1 MSYLELQ
8 ANVLKWIGIF
18 PPVDSSSSPTLFRA
32 YTVYRVLFISVVSV
46 VAFATTLQLLVAP
59 DLTMI
64 ARTIDLWT
72 MFVSG
77 IFKWYCMAR
86 SSDDFMEF
94 NTNLM
99 AIQNQGLILYG
110 RRAQRFTADYMGPV
124 RQTTVIY
131 LLCGLCAVLLY
142 TINPL
147 LNYPQNGR
155 SDLVYFN
162 DPNSYP
168 LCAWMPFT
176 VKERWVFN
184 GIFFLHVF
192 TMAGITNVYLGI
204 DSFMFGA
211 MYAVGGQIELL
222 NASLDNI
229 EKTLVSDG
237 DDQNSTMKF
246 EKDQQN
252 QFHSMIVQSI
262 KHHILILKY
271 IRKLRV
277 MFSLLI
283 LVDYLHG
290 LISLTFAMFQ
300 TTISVDVSEKIAVIF
315 FIALSL
321 GHQFLNNFF
330 GEYIIQ
336 KQMSVRTS
344 LYNVPWW
351 RADKQVRGCLTL
363 MITRSNEQTIIDG
376 FYMYKLCFKSFIAFV
391 KALYTY
397 YMVLRQLQ

>member
-8 ANVLKWIGIF
+8 VNVLKWIGIF
-18 PPVDSSSSPTLFRA
+18 PPAKPSSSPTLCRA
-32 YTVYRVLFISVVSV
+32 YTGYRILFISIVSIF
-46 VAFATTLQLLVAP
+46 AFATTVQLLVAP
-59 DLTMI
+59 DLTMV

-77 IFKWYCMAR
+77 IFKWYCMVR

-99 AIQNQGLILYG
+99 AIQTQGLISYG
-110 RRAQRFTADYMGPV
+110 RRAQRFTADYMEPV

-131 LLCGLCAVLLY
+131 LLCGLCADLLL

-162 DPNSYP
+162 DPKSYP
-168 LCAWMPFT
+168 ICVWMPFT

-184 GIFFLHVF
+184 GIFFLHALALV
-192 TMAGITNVYLGI
+192 GITNVYLGI
-204 DSFMFGA
+204 DSFMFCA
-211 MYAVGGQIELL
+211 VYSVGGQIELL

-229 EKTLVSDG
+229 EKALVSDG
-237 DDQNSTMKF
+237 DDQKSAMKF

-252 QFHSMIVQSI
+252 QLSSMIV
-262 KHHILILKY
+262 Y

-277 MFSLLI
+277 MFSLPI

-290 LISLTFAMFQ
+290 ITSLTFAMFQ
-300 TTISVDVSEKIAVIF
+300 TTISVGVSEKIALIC
-315 FIALSL
+315 FIAVSL

-330 GEYIIQ
+330 GEYLIQ

-351 RADKQVRGCLTL
+351 RADKQVRGLLTL
-363 MITRSNEQTIIDG
+363 MIARSNEQTSING

-397 YMVLRQLQ
+397 YMVLRQLHQTEP